1 MTKHILYI
9 AALILASGVQ
19 AQEALYNT
27 GNLRIHEGGVMGFHT
42 DLIND
47 GSFDENLGLVGFY
60 GDNLR
65 SISGSFPATL
75 YDVEFVTGSGTVL
88 QNALNV
94 LNNANF
100 VTGDVITDRAQP
112 ALSLNFLANAFPN
125 GQSNISKVDGYASV
139 NDQQNFI
146 FPVGDT
152 EQLRPL
158 ILNSEGINT
167 LARCAYFIEDANN
180 PTTLP
185 GSYNTNN
192 KDTQIGDISIIEFWH
207 LEGSVPS
214 SIQLSWNERS
224 NIGLLTSDVN
234 EVAIVGYSKATNRW
248 ESLNGSAP
256 AGDLNEG
263 VVASGSFIPDDY
275 EVLTFAAMGEPRD
288 FLELENYFVSPNGDG
303 INDFL
308 EIPELALS
316 PNNFV
321 QIYNREGLKVFE
333 KQNYTNE
340 FNGLST
346 QNNFVVTRDQGLPS
360 GVYFYIVTLDDLDLE
375 FQGFLYLA
383 ND

>member
-192 KDTQIGDISIIEFWH
+192 KDTQIGDISTIEFWH

-234 EVAIVGYSKATNRW
+234 EIAIVGYSKATNRW

-333 KQNYTNE
+333 KQNYTDE

-346 QNNFVVTRDQGLPS
+346 QNNFVITRDQGLPS

>member
-1 MTKHILYI
+1 MKKHLYI

-125 GQSNISKVDGYASV
+125 GQSNISKVNGYASV

-146 FPVGDT
+146 FPVGD
-152 EQLRPL
+152 EAQLRPL

-192 KDTQIGDISIIEFWH
+192 KDTQIGDISTIEFWH

-234 EVAIVGYSKATNRW
+234 EIAIVGYSKATNRW

-288 FLELENYFVSPNGDG
+288 FLKLENYFVSPNGDG

-333 KQNYTNE
+333 KQNYTDE

>member
-1 MTKHILYI
+1 MKKHLYI

-125 GQSNISKVDGYASV
+125 GQSNISKVNGYASV

-146 FPVGDT
+146 FPVGDDA
-152 EQLRPL
+152 QLRPL
-158 ILNSEGINT
+158 ILSSEGINT

-288 FLELENYFVSPNGDG
+288 FLKLENYFVSPNGDG

-346 QNNFVVTRDQGLPS
+346 QNNFVITRDQGLPS